1 MESMKKL
8 KKNTTL
14 ISSLQINDIG
24 NQKLHER
31 HDVAVVSISN
41 SRMGRAIVLDQH
53 LIDRLY
59 QQKHINE
66 QEHLVA
72 DRYLNMI
79 AKSVS
84 TSSVCMMLQ
93 KGFSPTAYT
102 YTVPRSV
109 ILVGVQRRL
118 RKDLGNEQERVF
130 WKVMIDNPKHIS
142 EDILELIKLAC
153 ESLQAY
159 WYVGVNSPVS
169 LLEQAIRDH

>member
-8 KKNTTL
+8 TKNTTL
-14 ISSLQINDIG
+14 ISSLKVNDIG
-24 NQKLHER
+24 SQKLHER
-31 HDVAVVSISN
+31 HEVAVVSINN

-59 QQKHINE
+59 KQKYIDE

-79 AKSVS
+79 AKSIS

-109 ILVGVQRRL
+109 MLVGVQRKL
-118 RKDLGNEQERVF
+118 RKDIGNEQERMF
-130 WKVMIDNPKHIS
+130 WKIMINNPKHIS
-142 EDILELIKLAC
+142 EDILELIKDAC

-169 LLEQAIRDH
+169 LLEQAIQDH

>member
-31 HDVAVVSISN
+31 RDVAVVSISN

-142 EDILELIKLAC
+142 EDTLELIKLAC